1 MAVLK
6 RTVLG
11 AEFYDRPTLEVARG
25 LLGKFLVRQPAD
37 GREIAVAIHETEAYD
52 GFEDKASH
60 AHRGV
65 TPRNSVM
72 YGPPGYFYVY
82 ICYGMHWLL
91 NVVTGP
97 NEFPA
102 AVLIRG
108 AGEYVGPA
116 RLTKNLSIDRAFNR
130 QKATERKGLWI
141 EDRGLRPRPKEI
153 ELTPRIGVNYAGPEW
168 SRKHYRFVWPEG
180 IVTKKRVSSV
190 RKKH

>member
-1 MAVLK
+1 MAILK
-6 RTVLG
+6 RDILETD
-11 AEFYDRPTLEVARG
+11 FYDRPTLDVARE
-25 LLGKFLVRQPAD
+25 LLGKFLVRRFED
-37 GREIAVAIHETEAYD
+37 GREVAVAIHETEAYD

-91 NVVTGP
+91 NIVTGP
-97 NEFPA
+97 RDYPA

-116 RLTKNLSIDRAFNR
+116 RLTKNLSIGRPFNR
-130 QKATERKGLWI
+130 LPAVERKDLWL
-141 EDRGLRPRPKEI
+141 EDRGLKPTPGEI
-153 ELTPRIGVNYAGPEW
+153 ELTPRIGVNYAGPDW
-168 SRKHYRFVWPEG
+168 SRKHYRFVWPAG
-180 IVTKKRVSSV
+180 IVSKKRVSSD
-190 RKKH
+190 RKKS